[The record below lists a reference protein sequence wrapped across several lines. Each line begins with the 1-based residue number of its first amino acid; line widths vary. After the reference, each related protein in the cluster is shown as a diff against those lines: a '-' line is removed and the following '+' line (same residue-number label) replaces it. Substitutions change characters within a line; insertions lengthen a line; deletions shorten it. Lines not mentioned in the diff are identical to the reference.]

1 MPGVWDLIV
10 CDGLQARS
18 KTGGRRPKDM
28 EDYGVKVETT
38 VLSDFAVP
46 PSLFGPPVNVDMVIG
61 KKGYAG
67 GRKTARNQSNSKE
80 RMNSGKIK
88 IKPMIE

>member
-1 MPGVWDLIV
+1 
-10 CDGLQARS
+10 
-18 KTGGRRPKDM
+18 M
-28 EDYGVKVETT
+28 EDYGVKVEPT
-38 VLSDFAVP
+38 VLLPCKMRCLQSDFAVP
-46 PSLFGPPVNVDMVIG
+46 PSLFGPPVTVDMVIG

-88 IKPMIE
+88 IKSMIE